1 METKTRLVSRRF
13 STRQSIIASFR
24 LQEIDDLTMTPFE
37 KNLEFW
43 RQLWRVIEKRSVP
56 PLCPSM
62 ERSVSSSRS
71 DMIVQIVDARN
82 PLLFRCEDLESY
94 VRELSPNNKKL
105 NVILV
110 NKADLLND
118 EQR

>member
-1 METKTRLVSRRF
+1 L
-13 STRQSIIASFR
+13 
-24 LQEIDDLTMTPFE
+24 TPFE

-43 RQLWRVIEKRSVP
+43 RQLWRVAEKRFAPIYLNFLVRQI
-56 PLCPSM
+56 LFL
-62 ERSVSSSRS
+62 S
-71 DMIVQIVDARN
+71 DIIVQIVDARN

-94 VRELSPNNKKL
+94 VRELSVDNKKI

-110 NKADLLND
+110 NKADLLTD